1 MNNNVRMPIITTK
14 DGNKISKVCVE
25 NIYKIIDRIYDRID
39 KAEYNMCDILNSVV
53 TEKYL
58 NKENLSLYSGDLI
71 VGRGYSQPCLDD
83 AFDEEIG
90 NNIAFMKAKL
100 NANMKKHNILVRI
113 WNEYN
118 KVLEG
123 IDAELSNIDNYIRF
137 DLDGIR
143 KHNPDYL
150 TGIEEKLGI

>member
-1 MNNNVRMPIITTK
+1 MNNDVRMPIITTR

-39 KAEYNMCDILNSVV
+39 KAEDKMYDIINSVV
-53 TEKYL
+53 IERYL

-71 VGRGYSQPCLDD
+71 VGRGYSQPCLGD

-100 NANMKKHNILVRI
+100 NANIKKHNILTRI

-123 IDAELSNIDNYIRF
+123 IDEELSSIDDYIRF
-137 DLDGIR
+137 DLEGVR

-150 TGIEEKLGI
+150 EGIEEKLGI